1 MVDETAFLKKGIHS
15 AGVQRQY
22 SGTAGRTENCQLG
35 VFLVY
40 ATAWAPTYLDRDLY
54 LPRNWTD
61 DRERCRAAGIPDEVG
76 FQTKPALAQ
85 QQLQRAL
92 DGQVPCAWVTADCV
106 YGADPTLRRWLEGRP
121 QTYVLAIR
129 KDTYLAVA
137 HPTGVW
143 RESVQSLAARL
154 PADAWQ
160 RLSVE
165 AGSKGP
171 RWYDWAQVPLA
182 EPAPAGWALW
192 LLVRRSLGERPE
204 LAYYRVFAPAP
215 TTLAEQVRVAGTRWT
230 VEECFETGTDEVG
243 LDHYEVRKWG
253 SWYRHMTLALLAHA
267 YLAVLRAHAVATP
280 AEKGAHGGS
289 GPVAANAAG
298 GAAPRLAAGV
308 AAAQRTGA
316 GTALVALA
324 PVPSGPRP
332 ARSLSRSRRY
342 PTRTAARG
350 LRHTR
355 GYAPPRIHRRGW
367 LARHASRFSGV
378 GARPRTP
385 VPERGRRTTTRV
397 QPGATTRPRRRS
409 LRSRPRGCRRP
420 RALRW
425 QPSARV

>member
-1 MVDETAFLKKGIHS
+1 MLGPGAEQPGGESAAQLEEQRAQAWAADLTALHARIAPRFRRAEPRRRALAYLRGLLSPVERKNGWQLAEEAGEATPDGMQRLLAAADWDVDAVRDDLRAYVVEQLGDPAGVLVVDETGFLKKGIHS

-40 ATAWAPTYLDRDLY
+40 ATAWGPTYLDRDLY
-54 LPRNWTD
+54 LPRSWTD

-121 QTYVLAIR
+121 QAYVLAIR

-143 RESVQSLAARL
+143 RESVQTLAARL

-160 RLSVE
+160 RLSAG

-204 LAYYRVFAPAP
+204 LAYYRVFAPAA

-230 VEECFETGTDEVG
+230 VEECFETGKDEVG

-280 AEKGAHGGS
+280 AEKGGL
-289 GPVAANAAG
+289 
-298 GAAPRLAAGV
+298 RR
-308 AAAQRTGA
+308 QRTC
-316 GTALVALA
+316 
-324 PVPSGPRP
+324 
-332 ARSLSRSRRY
+332 
-342 PTRTAARG
+342 
-350 LRHTR
+350 
-355 GYAPPRIHRRGW
+355 
-367 LARHASRFSGV
+367 
-378 GARPRTP
+378 
-385 VPERGRRTTTRV
+385 
-397 QPGATTRPRRRS
+397 
-409 LRSRPRGCRRP
+409 CR
-420 RALRW
+420 
-425 QPSARV
+425 